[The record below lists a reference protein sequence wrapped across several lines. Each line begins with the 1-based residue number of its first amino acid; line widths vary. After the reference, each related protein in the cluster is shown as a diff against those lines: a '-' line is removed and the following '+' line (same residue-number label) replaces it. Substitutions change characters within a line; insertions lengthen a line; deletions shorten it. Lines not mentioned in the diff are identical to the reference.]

1 MPEADIQQLF
11 TETLHGDYD
20 DDAPWDAV
28 RKLRQLGTREVF
40 DVATRWCS
48 STDPLMRARGIDV
61 LAQLGK
67 TVEHPTN
74 SFPDESYS
82 VITNLLTGERDVRPL
97 NSAIAALGHLDDPRA
112 VPLIAQFR
120 SYPSAE
126 TRFAVACA
134 LGSFPNEPL
143 SVETLLTLM
152 SDSDEDVRDWATF
165 GVGVLGDA
173 DSSMVRDA
181 LVRAVNDSSEDV
193 REEALVA
200 LGKRQDKRALAP
212 LLMALKQPT
221 VTERVIEA
229 AYTLLGLESEQKDWT
244 SQDYAN
250 ALNKRFWPMQDHKC

>member
-1 MPEADIQQLF
+1 MSEADIQYLF
-11 TETLHGDYD
+11 AETLRGNYE

-40 DVATRWCS
+40 DFATRWCS
-48 STDPLMRARGIDV
+48 STDPLIRARGIDV
-61 LAQLGK
+61 LAQIGK
-67 TVEHPTN
+67 TMEHPTN

-82 VITNLLTGERDVRPL
+82 VVTNLLMGERDARPL

-120 SYPSAE
+120 AYPNAE

-134 LGSFPNEPL
+134 LGSFPNDPL

-152 SDSDEDVRDWATF
+152 ADSDEDVRDWATF
-165 GVGVLGDA
+165 GIGVLGDA
-173 DSSMVRDA
+173 DSPTLRDA
-181 LVRAVNDSSEDV
+181 LVRAANDSNEDV

-212 LLMALKQPT
+212 LLMALKQPV
-221 VTERVIEA
+221 VTDRVIEA
-229 AYTLLGLESEQKDWT
+229 AYSLLGLDSARKDWT
-244 SQDYAN
+244 PQDYAN
-250 ALNKRFWPMQDHKC
+250 ALNE

>member
-1 MPEADIQQLF
+1 MSEADIQRLF
-11 TETLHGDYD
+11 TETLRGDYEG
-20 DDAPWDAV
+20 DAPWDAV

-40 DVATRWCS
+40 DVATQWCS

-82 VITNLLTGERDVRPL
+82 VVTNVLTGERDVRPL

-112 VPLIAQFR
+112 VPLISQFR
-120 SYPSAE
+120 SYPNAE
-126 TRFAVACA
+126 IRFAVACA
-134 LGSFPNEPL
+134 LGSFPNDPL

-152 SDSDEDVRDWATF
+152 ADSDEDVRDWATF

-173 DSSMVRDA
+173 DSSAVRDA
-181 LVRAVNDSSEDV
+181 LVRALNDSNEDV

-200 LGKRQDKRALAP
+200 LGKRQDKRGLTP
-212 LLMALKQPT
+212 LLMALRQPT
-221 VTERVIEA
+221 VTDRVIEA
-229 AYTLLGLESEQKDWT
+229 AYTLLSLDSERKDWT

-250 ALNKRFWPMQDHKC
+250 ALNERFSPSSRP